1 MSRKSGNRFSEKDM
15 RQLKES
21 GAHPD
26 SIQSGGAPADLRPK
40 SRLPLAFSVPKGD
53 DLRNEDSFHRSTR
66 GVYALSDG
74 ASVSFDSASWSRI
87 LVRRYTR
94 DPEFTREWL
103 SAAMAEFRALY
114 DRDRLSWVQQASFDK
129 GSFASLLG
137 VRVVD
142 GGRLIQVLSI
152 GDSLAVLCDGD
163 CIKSTFRLAA
173 ASEFNRSPQLLC
185 TNATEN
191 VFLDE
196 LDVGYDLVADW
207 TFHGLRRPALLCMT
221 DALGHW
227 LLSQRDRDPSPIS
240 VLRKVRTPK
249 AFARFVQEE
258 RAAGRMK
265 RDDTTLI
272 ALW

>member
-1 MSRKSGNRFSEKDM
+1 
-15 RQLKES
+15 
-21 GAHPD
+21 
-26 SIQSGGAPADLRPK
+26 
-40 SRLPLAFSVPKGD
+40 LPLAFSIPKAED
-53 DLRNEDSFHRSTR
+53 VRNEDSFHRSAK
-66 GVYALSDG
+66 GVYVLSDG
-74 ASVSFDSASWSRI
+74 ASVSFDSGSWARI

-94 DPEFTREWL
+94 NPEFTREWL
-103 SAAMAEFRALY
+103 AAAIAEFRKLY
-114 DRDRLSWVQQASFDK
+114 DRDSLPWMQQASFDR

-137 VRVVD
+137 VRVID

-163 CIKSTFRLAA
+163 CIKATFPFSV

-185 TNATEN
+185 TNPAQN

-196 LDVGYDLVADW
+196 VDLDYDLVADW
-207 TFHGLRRPALLCMT
+207 SFRGLEQPAILCMT

-227 LLSQRDRDPSPIS
+227 LLSQRDRDRSPIS

-249 AFARFVQEE
+249 AFACFVQEE

>member
-1 MSRKSGNRFSEKDM
+1 MHRRLLRD
-15 RQLKES
+15 R
-21 GAHPD
+21 HPAQAGRRPVNT
-26 SIQSGGAPADLRPK
+26 SIHVRRRDAGEARPK
-40 SRLPLAFSVPKGD
+40 PRLPLAFSVPKGAD
-53 DLRNEDSFHRSTR
+53 WKNEDSFHRTAK

-103 SAAMAEFRALY
+103 ASAMAEFRALY
-114 DRDRLSWVQQASFDK
+114 DRDTMPWVQQASFDR

-163 CIKSTFRLAA
+163 RIKATFRLSAP
-173 ASEFNRSPQLLC
+173 SDFDRSPQLLC
-185 TNATEN
+185 TNPAGN
-191 VFLDE
+191 GFLDE
-196 LDVGYDLVADW
+196 VDVGYDLVADW
-207 TFHGLRRPALLCMT
+207 SFRGLEQPALLCMT

-227 LLSQRDRDPSPIS
+227 LLSQRDRDRSPIA
-240 VLRKVRTPK
+240 VLRKVRTPED
-249 AFARFVQEE
+249 FAGFVQEE

>member
-1 MSRKSGNRFSEKDM
+1 MSSVDV
-15 RQLKES
+15 
-21 GAHPD
+21 
-26 SIQSGGAPADLRPK
+26 RPK
-40 SRLPLAFSVPKGD
+40 SRLPLAFSVSKAEDG
-53 DLRNEDSFHRSTR
+53 RNEDSFYRSAK

-74 ASVSFDSASWSRI
+74 ASVSFDSASWARI

-94 DPEFTREWL
+94 NPEFTREWL
-103 SAAMAEFRALY
+103 SAAMAEFRKLY
-114 DRDRLSWVQQASFDK
+114 DRDTLPWMQQASFDR

-142 GGRLIQVLSI
+142 DGRLIQVFSI

-163 CIKSTFRLAA
+163 SIKATFPLSA
-173 ASEFNRSPQLLC
+173 ASEFNRRPQLLC
-185 TNATEN
+185 TNPTEN

-196 LDVGYDLVADW
+196 LDVGYDLIVDW
-207 TFHGLRRPALLCMT
+207 TFSGLRQPALLCMT

-227 LLSQRDRDPSPIS
+227 VLSHRDRDPSPIS
-240 VLRKVRTPK
+240 LLRKVSTPK
-249 AFARFVQEE
+249 AFARFVHDE

>member
-1 MSRKSGNRFSEKDM
+1 M
-15 RQLKES
+15 
-21 GAHPD
+21 PT
-26 SIQSGGAPADLRPK
+26 DLPSK
-40 SRLPLAFSVPKGD
+40 SRLPLEFSVPKRED
-53 DLRNEDSFHRSTR
+53 QNNEDSFRRSAK

-74 ASVSFDSASWSRI
+74 ASVSFDSASWARI

-103 SAAMAEFRALY
+103 SAAIAEFRKLY
-114 DRDRLSWVQQASFDK
+114 DRDSLPWMQQASFDK

-137 VRVVD
+137 VRFAD
-142 GGRLIQVLSI
+142 RGSAIQVLAV

-163 CIKSTFRLAA
+163 RIKATFPISSAA
-173 ASEFNRSPQLLC
+173 EFTGSPQLIC
-185 TNATEN
+185 TNPTHNA
-191 VFLDE
+191 FLDNM
-196 LDVGYDLVADW
+196 DFDYDLVADW
-207 TFHGLRRPALLCMT
+207 TFRGLEQPALLCMT

-227 LLSQRDRDPSPIS
+227 LLSQRDRDLCPIS
-240 VLRKVRTPK
+240 VLRRLRTPA

>member
-1 MSRKSGNRFSEKDM
+1 MST
-15 RQLKES
+15 
-21 GAHPD
+21 
-26 SIQSGGAPADLRPK
+26 ADVRTK
-40 SRLPLAFSVPKGD
+40 SRLPLAFSFPKAED
-53 DLRNEDSFHRSTR
+53 RRNEDSFHRTAK

-74 ASVSFDSASWSRI
+74 ASVSFDSASWARI
-87 LVRRYTR
+87 LVPLRA
-94 DPEFTREWL
+94 DPERASGWPPR
-103 SAAMAEFRALY
+103 MAEFRKLY
-114 DRDRLSWVQQASFDK
+114 DRDSMPWVQQASFDR

-142 GGRLIQVLSI
+142 EGRLIQVLSI

-163 CIKSTFRLAA
+163 CIKATFRLSA

-185 TNATEN
+185 TNPGEN
-191 VFLDE
+191 VFLDDAE
-196 LDVGYDLVADW
+196 FGYDFVADW
-207 TFHGLRRPALLCMT
+207 TFRGLRQPALLCMT

-227 LLSQRDRDPSPIS
+227 LLSRRDRDPSPIS
-240 VLRKVRTPK
+240 VLRKLRTPK

>member
-1 MSRKSGNRFSEKDM
+1 MHSK
-15 RQLKES
+15 
-21 GAHPD
+21 P
-26 SIQSGGAPADLRPK
+26 
-40 SRLPLAFSVPKGD
+40 RLPLAFSVPKRED
-53 DLRNEDSFHRSTR
+53 QHNEDSFRRSAK

-74 ASVSFDSASWSRI
+74 ASVSFDSASWARI

-103 SAAMAEFRALY
+103 SAAIAEFRQLY
-114 DRDRLSWVQQASFDK
+114 DRDSLPWMKQASFDK

-137 VRVVD
+137 VRMAD
-142 GGRLIQVLSI
+142 GGRAIQVFSV

-163 CIKSTFRLAA
+163 CIKATFPLSN
-173 ASEFNRSPQLLC
+173 ASQFSRRPQLLC
-185 TNATEN
+185 TNPREN
-191 VFLDE
+191 VFLDK
-196 LDVGYDLVADW
+196 LDVGYDLIVDW
-207 TFHGLRRPALLCMT
+207 TFRGLRQPALLCMT

-240 VLRKVRTPK
+240 RLREASTPK
-249 AFARFVQEE
+249 AFARFVREE